1 MRPKREMCS
10 VMLQY
15 CSICRGGRGGA
26 LVMVFPL
33 GRGWILG
40 FSGCFS
46 HEMGGRASPGVL
58 HDPAVPTAGTRLFF
72 PQLNKVVFR

>member
-1 MRPKREMCS
+1 
-10 VMLQY
+10 
-15 CSICRGGRGGA
+15 
-26 LVMVFPL
+26 MVFPL